1 MSRTI
6 TLPQPAGVAVLPRR
20 LIVLCAICAVAL
32 ASFPVWSGESL
43 AQPVPD
49 AGSAPPIYWDVIG
62 PGVDKATVSP
72 AETRSAVIV
81 IQVLAGTDQASN
93 ALAAWIEK
101 NGINRQADGYG
112 LVWAFDPKRPDDGW
126 SRMAKVESKPG
137 GPLELQKLIAGLT
150 LTNYLNYRATIAA
163 VGLTLPATDQRE
175 PDE

>member
-1 MSRTI
+1 MTRTI
-6 TLPQPAGVAVLPRR
+6 TLPQPAGVAVLPGR
-20 LIVLCAICAVAL
+20 LIVFCAICAVAL

-43 AQPVPD
+43 AQPIPD
-49 AGSAPPIYWDVIG
+49 AGSAPPIYGDVIG
-62 PGVDKATVSP
+62 PGVDKATVSQ

-81 IQVLAGTDQASN
+81 IQVLTGTDQASN

-101 NGINRQADGYG
+101 NGIDRRADGYG
-112 LVWAFDPKRPDDGW
+112 QLWAFDPEQPDDGW

-137 GPLELQKLIAGLT
+137 GPIELRKLIAGLT

-163 VGLTLPATDQRE
+163 VSLTLPATDQRE